1 MGTIPQ
7 KVPSARFQ
15 GKLHWPLANAHL
27 LDVTN
32 SKTLAA
38 AVLVSLC
45 YRRSYSLHLH
55 ATMTP
60 NLWTVLAQEL
70 RVTLVMKSLT
80 FMLKPEDQVYQVK
93 SFRCSLIVLINYL
106 LGWIYNVLW
115 ISQNSQTF
123 SGDVRILIVY
133 YDNFDYF

>member
-1 MGTIPQ
+1 VGTIPQ

-27 LDVTN
+27 LDVAN
-32 SKTLAA
+32 SKILAA
-38 AVLVSLC
+38 VVLVSLC
-45 YRRSYSLHLH
+45 YRRSYSLHLHLH

-70 RVTLVMKSLT
+70 QVTLVMKSLT
-80 FMLKPEDQVYQVK
+80 FMLKQEDQVYQVK

-106 LGWIYNVLW
+106 LGWIYNVLC
-115 ISQNSQTF
+115 ISQNSQTLAM
-123 SGDVRILIVY
+123 SEY
-133 YDNFDYF
+133 